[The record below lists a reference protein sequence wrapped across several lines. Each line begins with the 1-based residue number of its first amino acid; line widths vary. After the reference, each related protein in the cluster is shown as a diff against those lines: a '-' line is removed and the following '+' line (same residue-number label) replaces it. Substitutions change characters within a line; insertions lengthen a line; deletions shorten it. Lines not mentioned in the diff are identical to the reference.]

1 MAITADVVKK
11 LRDITGAGM
20 MDCKKA
26 LTQANGDFSAAEK
39 ILKEMGL
46 AAVAKRQDR
55 ATDNGRVFVKM
66 GKGKAVMAELSCET
80 DFVASNEQFAELGE
94 KICTVV
100 LEKGYTEINEE
111 LEGMVKDLI
120 TIIKEN
126 MALKQILVF
135 DIGENEFA
143 SSYIHGNGALAV
155 LVVFRTDDMKIFEN
169 EAVKEFTNDCA
180 LHVAAFT
187 PSYLNTDS
195 VEASYIKEQTEIFT
209 VQAEKLGK
217 PAKVLEGI
225 VKGKLNKHLSEIC
238 FLQQPF
244 VKDDSLTVAKKV
256 KEISKEAGADLEIVN
271 YAFLRAGAASCS
283 V

>member
-1 MAITADVVKK
+1 MAITAEVVKK

-26 LTQANGDFSAAEK
+26 LTQADGDFAAAEK

-55 ATDNGRVFVKM
+55 ATDNGRVFVKIA
-66 GKGKAVMAELSCET
+66 KDKAVMVELSCET
-80 DFVASNEQFAELGE
+80 DFVSSNDQFAELGE
-94 KICTVV
+94 NICTVA
-100 LEKGYTEINEE
+100 LEKGYTEVNDE

-126 MALKQILVF
+126 MALKQLHVYN
-135 DIGENEFA
+135 IGENEFA

-155 LVVFRTDDMKIFEN
+155 LVQFKSDNAKIFESA
-169 EAVKEFTNDCA
+169 EVQEFANDCA

-187 PSYLNTDS
+187 PTYLNTAAVD
-195 VEASYIKEQTEIFT
+195 ESYIKEQTEIFT
-209 VQAEKLGK
+209 VQAQNLGK
-217 PAKVLEGI
+217 PAKVVEGI

-244 VKDDSLTVAKKV
+244 VKDDSMSVEKKA
-256 KEISKEAGADLEIVN
+256 KEIGKAAGGSLEIIN
-271 YAFLRAGAASCS
+271 YAFLRAGAAGCS

>member
-1 MAITADVVKK
+1 MAITAEVVKK

-26 LTQANGDFSAAEK
+26 LTQSNGDFAAAEK

-55 ATDNGRVFVKM
+55 ATNNGRVFVKV
-66 GKGKAVMAELSCET
+66 GKDKAVMVELSCET
-80 DFVASNEQFAELGE
+80 DFVASNDQFDELGNN
-94 KICTVV
+94 ICAVA
-100 LEKGYTEINEE
+100 LEKGYSEINEE
-111 LEGMVKDLI
+111 LEGMVTDLI

-126 MALKQILVF
+126 MALKQLHVF

-143 SSYIHGNGALAV
+143 STYVHGNGALAV
-155 LVVFRTDDMKIFEN
+155 LVMFKSDDKKIFEN
-169 EAVKEFTNDCA
+169 DLVKEFANDCA

-187 PSYLNTDS
+187 PSYLNTDA
-195 VEASYIKEQTEIFT
+195 VDAGYIKEQTEIFT
-209 VQAEKLGK
+209 AQAEKLGK
-217 PAKVLEGI
+217 PAKVIEGI

-244 VKDDSLTVAKKV
+244 VKDDSMSVEKKANEV
-256 KEISKEAGADLEIVN
+256 GKAAGASLEIVN

>member
-1 MAITADVVKK
+1 MAITAEVVKK

-26 LTQANGDFSAAEK
+26 LTQSNGDFAAAEK

-55 ATDNGRVFVKM
+55 ATNNGRVFVKV
-66 GKGKAVMAELSCET
+66 GKDKAVMVELSCET
-80 DFVASNEQFAELGE
+80 DFVASNDQFAELGNN
-94 KICTVV
+94 ICAVA
-100 LEKGYTEINEE
+100 LEKGYSEINEE
-111 LEGMVKDLI
+111 LEGMVTDLI

-126 MALKQILVF
+126 MALKQLHVF

-143 SSYIHGNGALAV
+143 STYVHGNGALAV
-155 LVVFRTDDMKIFEN
+155 LVMFKSDDKKIFDN
-169 EAVKEFTNDCA
+169 DSVKEFANDCA

-187 PSYLNTDS
+187 PSYLNTDA
-195 VEASYIKEQTEIFT
+195 VDADYIKEQTEIFT
-209 VQAEKLGK
+209 AQAEKLGK
-217 PAKVLEGI
+217 PAKVIEGI

-244 VKDDSLTVAKKV
+244 VKDDSMSVEKKANEV
-256 KEISKEAGADLEIVN
+256 GKAAGASLEIVN

>member
-1 MAITADVVKK
+1 MAITAEEVKK

-26 LTQANGDFSAAEK
+26 LTQSNGDFAAAEK

-55 ATDNGRVFVKM
+55 ATNNGRVFVKV
-66 GKGKAVMAELSCET
+66 GKDKAVMVELSCET
-80 DFVASNEQFAELGE
+80 DFVASNDQFAELGE
-94 KICTVV
+94 NICAVA
-100 LEKGYTEINEE
+100 LEKGYREINEE
-111 LEGMVKDLI
+111 LEGMVTDLI

-126 MALKQILVF
+126 MALKQLHVF
-135 DIGENEFA
+135 DIGENEFV
-143 SSYIHGNGALAV
+143 STYIHGNGALAV
-155 LVVFRTDDMKIFEN
+155 LVLFKSDDKKIFEN
-169 EAVKEFTNDCA
+169 ELVKEFANDCA
-180 LHVAAFT
+180 LHVAAYT
-187 PSYLNTDS
+187 PSYLNT
-195 VEASYIKEQTEIFT
+195 EAVDAAYIKEQTEIFT
-209 VQAEKLGK
+209 AQAENLGK
-217 PAKVLEGI
+217 PAKVVEGI

-244 VKDDSLTVAKKV
+244 VKDDSMSVEKKANEV
-256 KEISKEAGADLEIVN
+256 GKAAGASLEIVN

>member
-1 MAITADVVKK
+1 MAITAEVVKK

-26 LTQANGDFSAAEK
+26 LTQSNGDFAAAEK

-55 ATDNGRVFVKM
+55 ATNNGRVFVKV
-66 GKGKAVMAELSCET
+66 GKDKAVMVELSCET
-80 DFVASNEQFAELGE
+80 DFVASNDQFDELGNN
-94 KICTVV
+94 ICAVA
-100 LEKGYTEINEE
+100 LEKGYSEINEE
-111 LEGMVKDLI
+111 LEGMVTDLI

-126 MALKQILVF
+126 MALKQLHVF

-143 SSYIHGNGALAV
+143 STYVHGNGALAV
-155 LVVFRTDDMKIFEN
+155 LVMFKSDDKKIFEN
-169 EAVKEFTNDCA
+169 DLVKEFANDCA

-187 PSYLNTDS
+187 PSYLNTDA
-195 VEASYIKEQTEIFT
+195 VDADYIKEQTEIFT
-209 VQAEKLGK
+209 AQAEKLGK
-217 PAKVLEGI
+217 PAKVIEGI

-244 VKDDSLTVAKKV
+244 VKDDSMSVEKKANEV
-256 KEISKEAGADLEIVN
+256 GKAAGASLEIVN

>member
-1 MAITADVVKK
+1 MAITAEVVKK

-26 LTQANGDFSAAEK
+26 LTQSNGDFAAAEK

-55 ATDNGRVFVKM
+55 ATNNGRVFVKI
-66 GKGKAVMAELSCET
+66 GKDKAVMAELSCET

-94 KICTVV
+94 NICNVA
-100 LEKGYTEINEE
+100 LEKGYNEVNEE

-126 MALKQILVF
+126 MALKQIKVF
-135 DIGENEFA
+135 PIAENEFA
-143 SSYIHGNGALAV
+143 SSYVHGNGALAV
-155 LVVFRTDDMKIFEN
+155 LVVFKSDDKKVFESD
-169 EAVKEFTNDCA
+169 AVKEFANDCA

-187 PSYLNTDS
+187 PSYLNKDA
-195 VEASYIKEQTEIFT
+195 VDESYIKEQTEIFT
-209 VQAEKLGK
+209 AQAEKLGK

-238 FLQQPF
+238 FLEQPF
-244 VKDDSLTVAKKV
+244 VKDDSMSVDKKAKEVGKA
-256 KEISKEAGADLEIVN
+256 AGASLEIVN

>member
-1 MAITADVVKK
+1 MAITAEVVKK

-26 LTQANGDFSAAEK
+26 LTQSNGDFAAAEK

-55 ATDNGRVFVKM
+55 ATNNGRVFVKV
-66 GKGKAVMAELSCET
+66 GKDKAVMVELSCET
-80 DFVASNEQFAELGE
+80 DFVASNDQFAELGNN
-94 KICTVV
+94 ICAVA
-100 LEKGYTEINEE
+100 LEKGYSEINEE
-111 LEGMVKDLI
+111 LEGMVTDLI

-126 MALKQILVF
+126 MALKQLHVF
-135 DIGENEFA
+135 EVGENEFA
-143 SSYIHGNGALAV
+143 STYVHGNGALAV
-155 LVVFRTDDMKIFEN
+155 LVMFKSDDKTIFEN
-169 EAVKEFTNDCA
+169 DLVKEFANDCA

-187 PSYLNTDS
+187 PSYLNTDA
-195 VEASYIKEQTEIFT
+195 VDADYIKEQTEIFT
-209 VQAEKLGK
+209 AQAEKLGK
-217 PAKVLEGI
+217 PAKVIEGI

-244 VKDDSLTVAKKV
+244 VKDDSMSVEKKANEV
-256 KEISKEAGADLEIVN
+256 GKAAGASLEIVN

>member
-1 MAITADVVKK
+1 MAITAEVVKK

-26 LTQANGDFSAAEK
+26 LTQSNGDFAAAEK

-55 ATDNGRVFVKM
+55 ATNNGRVFVKV
-66 GKGKAVMAELSCET
+66 GKDKAVMVELSCET
-80 DFVASNEQFAELGE
+80 DFVASNDQFAELGNN
-94 KICTVV
+94 ICAVA
-100 LEKGYTEINEE
+100 LDKGYSEINEE
-111 LEGMVKDLI
+111 LEGMVTDLI

-126 MALKQILVF
+126 MALKQLHVF
-135 DIGENEFA
+135 EVGENEFA
-143 SSYIHGNGALAV
+143 STYVHGNGALAV
-155 LVVFRTDDMKIFEN
+155 LVMFKSDDKKIFEN
-169 EAVKEFTNDCA
+169 DLVKEFANDCA

-187 PSYLNTDS
+187 PSYLNTDA
-195 VEASYIKEQTEIFT
+195 VDADYIKEQTEIFT
-209 VQAEKLGK
+209 AQAEKLGK
-217 PAKVLEGI
+217 PAKVIEGI

-244 VKDDSLTVAKKV
+244 VKDDSMSVEKKANEV
-256 KEISKEAGADLEIVN
+256 GKAAGASLEIVN

>member
-26 LTQANGDFSAAEK
+26 LTQANGDFAAAEK

-46 AAVAKRQDR
+46 AAIAKRQDR
-55 ATDNGRVFVKM
+55 ATDNGRVFLKVQDN
-66 GKGKAVMAELSCET
+66 KAIMAELSCET
-80 DFVASNEQFAELGE
+80 DFVASNDQFQELGNN
-94 KICTVV
+94 ICAVA
-100 LEKGYTEINEE
+100 LEKGYTEINDE
-111 LEGMVKDLI
+111 LVGMVNDLI
-120 TIIKEN
+120 AIIKEN
-126 MALKQILVF
+126 MALKTLCVYDLGQ
-135 DIGENEFA
+135 NEFA
-143 SSYIHGNGALAV
+143 SSYVHGDGALAV
-155 LVVFRTDDMKIFEN
+155 LVMFKADKSELFAEDV
-169 EAVKEFTNDCA
+169 VKEFTNDCA

-195 VEASYIKEQTEIFT
+195 VDEGYVKEQTEIFT
-209 VQAEKLGK
+209 VQAANLGK

-244 VKDDSLTVAKKV
+244 VKDDSMSVEKKAAEV
-256 KEISKEAGADLEIVN
+256 GKAAGGKLEITN

-283 V
+283 N